1 MADAGA
7 EMTLLDVQAVT
18 KTFGGV
24 VAVDNV
30 SFSIEQGKIL
40 GLMGANGAGKTT
52 LFSLIAG
59 NQAPGSG
66 HILFDGRRI
75 DGMRPDRISRQGIS
89 RAFQIVRPFAGMTV
103 LENVLVGE
111 LFGSRQEKSSIVAE
125 ARARQIIDDVGLASR
140 VDDFADSLTL
150 AGRKRLE
157 IARALATNPKLLM
170 LDEVMAGLT
179 PTEVADAVALIRR
192 LHAER
197 DLTLIVIEHVM
208 GVLMDL
214 CPRIVVLHHGALI
227 AEGAPES
234 IAKDPRVID
243 SYLGAGRDSAA

>member
-1 MADAGA
+1 MS
-7 EMTLLDVQAVT
+7 LLDVRSVI
-18 KTFGGV
+18 KRFGGV

-30 SFSIEQGKIL
+30 SFSVAEGEIL

-52 LFSLIAG
+52 MFSLIAG
-59 NQAPGSG
+59 NQRPDDGS
-66 HILFDGRRI
+66 ILLDGVPI
-75 DGMRPDRISRQGIS
+75 NGMRPDMISRRGIS

-111 LFGSRQEKSSIVAE
+111 LFGARQEKSPAIAE
-125 ARARQIIDDVGLASR
+125 ARARKVIDEVGLADR
-140 VDDFADSLTL
+140 ADDFADSLTL

-179 PTEVADAVALIRR
+179 PTEVADAVAMIRKLQAGR
-192 LHAER
+192 G
-197 DLTLIVIEHVM
+197 LTVVIIEHVM

-214 CPRIVVLHHGALI
+214 CPRIVVLHHGGLL
-227 AEGAPES
+227 AEGAPAEIS
-234 IAKDPRVID
+234 QDPRVIEA
-243 SYLGAGRDSAA
+243 YLGTGRDSAA

>member
-1 MADAGA
+1 M
-7 EMTLLDVQAVT
+7 LLDIRSVT

-24 VAVDNV
+24 VAVDDV
-30 SFSIEQGKIL
+30 TFSVAAGEVL

-59 NQAPGSG
+59 NQHPTKGQ
-66 HILFDGRRI
+66 ILVEDRRI
-75 DGMRPDRISRQGIS
+75 DRLRPDQISRLGIS

-103 LENVLVGE
+103 LENIMVGE
-111 LFGSRQEKSSIVAE
+111 MFGARQEKSWSVAE
-125 ARARQIIDDVGLASR
+125 ARARTIIEEVGLADR
-140 VDDFADSLTL
+140 TDDFASSLTL

-157 IARALATNPKLLM
+157 IARAIATNPRLLM

-179 PTEVADAVALIRR
+179 PAEVADAVAMIRR
-192 LHAER
+192 LQTSR
-197 DLTLIVIEHVM
+197 NLTMIVIEHVM

-227 AEGAPES
+227 AEGAP
-234 IAKDPRVID
+234 ADVATDPRVID
-243 SYLGAGRDSAA
+243 AYLGDRS